1 MADKPAS
8 KTDTA
13 PLMMLAE
20 LLFEH
25 PPQVD
30 AAVIEARVRSRLS
43 QTRLVSGKGETL
55 MFAHEN
61 HPVTYKGGA
70 QVPAQFVIM
79 TPGTPVD
86 PQRLAPAIQQTWN
99 WDAAEAQAARAKHYL
114 IANELMAQMLDYR
127 ERFPLYANSLLGLV
141 EATRPIAVYCHH
153 AQHLLDPAAIL
164 RASGAEDPLAM
175 FMCHL
180 NVRLFRIENG
190 AAGDT
195 IMDTR
200 GLAALGLPDVQMHFR
215 GLDPGRVA
223 ALLYNYARY
232 LYEHGDCINDG
243 ETIDGATP
251 GTRWRCRHEMSLVPP
266 ERLVLDIDPGP
277 PHAAG
282 QRG

>member
-1 MADKPAS
+1 
-8 KTDTA
+8 
-13 PLMMLAE
+13 
-20 LLFEH
+20 
-25 PPQVD
+25 
-30 AAVIEARVRSRLS
+30 
-43 QTRLVSGKGETL
+43 
-55 MFAHEN
+55 
-61 HPVTYKGGA
+61 
-70 QVPAQFVIM
+70 
-79 TPGTPVD
+79 
-86 PQRLAPAIQQTWN
+86 
-99 WDAAEAQAARAKHYL
+99 
-114 IANELMAQMLDYR
+114 
-127 ERFPLYANSLLGLV
+127 
-141 EATRPIAVYCHH
+141 
-153 AQHLLDPAAIL
+153 
-164 RASGAEDPLAM
+164 M

-215 GLDPGRVA
+215 DLDPGRVA

-232 LYEHGDCINDG
+232 LNEHGDCINDG